1 MTNSSRTEALLATL
15 VVPNLDPPAGLPSGQ
30 VVPAPALSSRMDA
43 AFAMARELHA
53 TQTRKA
59 TGIPYLTHLMAVAA
73 LVGEHGGSED
83 EMIAALLH
91 DAVEDCGGAPVLA
104 RIRDTFGNEV
114 AVIVDGCTDDASGG
128 EKAPWGPRK
137 LAYLHHLATAPLP
150 VLRVSCADKLHNA
163 RSIVSDLEA
172 EGPAVFERFKGGRN
186 GTFWYYRALAEVFG
200 TRLDDGLED
209 PGLSRLAWKLY
220 QTVRNMEALSPDSDW

>member
-1 MTNSSRTEALLATL
+1 MTNPSRTEALLATL
-15 VVPNLDPPAGLPSGQ
+15 VVPVLDPHAGSSLRQADPT
-30 VVPAPALSSRMDA
+30 PALSARLDA

-104 RIRDTFGNEV
+104 RIRVTFGDEV
-114 AVIVDGCTDDASGG
+114 AAIVEGCTDDANGG

-137 LAYLHHLATAPLP
+137 LAYLRHLATAPLP

-163 RSIVSDLEA
+163 RAIVADLEA

-200 TRLDDGLED
+200 TRLEYGLED
-209 PGLSRLAWKLY
+209 PGFARLAWKLY
-220 QTVRNMEALSPDSDW
+220 QAVRNMEALSPDSDW